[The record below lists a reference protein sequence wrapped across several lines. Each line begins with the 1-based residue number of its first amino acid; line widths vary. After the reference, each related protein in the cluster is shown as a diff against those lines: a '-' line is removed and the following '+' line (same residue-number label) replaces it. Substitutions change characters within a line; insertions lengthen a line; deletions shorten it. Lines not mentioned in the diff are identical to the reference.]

1 MFKES
6 EGSKLRIKVTKW
18 LYSFLCRDE
27 TVQTKQ
33 PNPKHYL
40 LWETEYVKASQ
51 SRWSQIRTCLAQR
64 LQQPDPVQ
72 PYRLFEAA
80 PQSGKATCSLHNGI
94 ALHRYSWLA
103 EQGRGG
109 QADYTPERQWLLRDT
124 VVL

>member
-1 MFKES
+1 MKQY
-6 EGSKLRIKVTKW
+6 KQNN
-18 LYSFLCRDE
+18 
-27 TVQTKQ
+27 QTQNTIYFGKQ
-33 PNPKHYL
+33 
-40 LWETEYVKASQ
+40 YVKASQ
-51 SRWSQIRTCLAQR
+51 SRWSQIRTRLAQR

-94 ALHRYSWLA
+94 ALHRYSWLP

-109 QADYTPERQWLLRDT
+109 QADYTPERQWLFRDT